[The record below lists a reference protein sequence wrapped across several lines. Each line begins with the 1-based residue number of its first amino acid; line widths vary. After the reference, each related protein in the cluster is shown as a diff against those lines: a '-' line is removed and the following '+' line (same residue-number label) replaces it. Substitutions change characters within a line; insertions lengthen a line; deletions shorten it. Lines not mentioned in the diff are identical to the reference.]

1 MEQIK
6 VLLVGGPAAL
16 PESDRIR
23 VVDTLVD
30 KIKLFLGNSYEHF
43 TYSGESRELN
53 GSPLPVF
60 QWCYR
65 TKIAE

>member
-1 MEQIK
+1 MGQIK
-6 VLLVGGPAAL
+6 VLLVGGPAGL
-16 PESDRIR
+16 PETDRIR
-23 VVDTLVD
+23 EVNTLLD

-43 TYSGESRELN
+43 VYSGESRVLD